1 MAKNKTYQD
10 EIMAAIHE
18 TASGLHDL
26 GVVDK
31 RTMREFDEL
40 CLTPVRTLSGAEIR
54 AIREREQVSQAVFA
68 QHLNVSKGLV
78 SQWERGEKKP
88 AGPSLKLLTLV
99 AKKGLTAIE

>member
-1 MAKNKTYQD
+1 MAKTRTYQD
-10 EIMAAIHE
+10 EVMAAIHE
-18 TASGLHDL
+18 TAAGLHEL

-40 CLTPVRTLSGAEIR
+40 CLTPVRTLTGAEIR
-54 AIREREQVSQAVFA
+54 AIRDREQVSQAVFA
-68 QHLNVSKGLV
+68 QHLNVSKGLI

-99 AKKGLTAIE
+99 EKKGLSSIV